1 MTKLLVRLFIKDY
14 TQIETTK
21 VRAAY
26 GILASAVGIFCNV
39 LLFGIKLSIGLL
51 IHSISVMA
59 DAFNNLS
66 DAASSIISLIGVK
79 LASRPADQEH
89 PFGHGRYEYITAF
102 IVAFLVLQVGF
113 SCLKSSVDKIFHPQL
128 IEFKLGLV
136 IILCISVLVKVW
148 LAMFNRNLG
157 KKINSTVMKATAAD
171 ATGDVMITSA
181 TILSLVIGTV
191 IGLPIDGFMG
201 VIVSIFVL
209 VSGFNIA
216 KDTLEPL
223 IGNAANPKL
232 YHELTQKVESYQDI
246 IGTHDLIIHNYGP
259 THSMA
264 TIHAEVPNNIQIEKA
279 HEIIDKIERDVL
291 REMNIFLV
299 IHMDPIEINN
309 KKIIRMKKMTVDL
322 VKELEPL
329 ATIHDF
335 RVVNGEGQINLIF
348 DMVVPYSYNEQK
360 ENELVNQLTEQLKRR
375 DKRYQ
380 CIITLDKSF
389 VAQEK

>member
-136 IILCISVLVKVW
+136 IILCISILVKVW

-299 IHMDPIEINN
+299 IHMDPIEIND

>member
-299 IHMDPIEINN
+299 IHMDPIEIND